1 MMTIPYRN
9 FTLEI
14 EDPVIVSQTGTYDDL
29 GWGPWQFPQLA
40 FTDEGN
46 LFSNWNTGV
55 DSVAGYEE
63 SKDSHLQGMVTEDGG
78 KTWRK
83 CIPTDR
89 RKGTP
94 MGNGKEYFF
103 ADIHNAF
110 VPEWLSKYEPVMV
123 GKKSGT
129 AIYAPG
135 SVPEYSQKLFPKEYD
150 PKTGL
155 TAEFEA
161 TVNWPHHGM
170 HCCNHEGVLHVYP
183 FENLMGQMG
192 YVMPDG
198 EGGLFFINYSYGY
211 SAETGILHNAD
222 NYNVYVFHSADNGR
236 TWDWISEVLT
246 TKEYQ
251 SDDPHHE
258 GFCEA
263 SASKMPDGSYV
274 MLMRTGGGL
283 PSYLTRSTDNC
294 HTWSKPVV
302 FDKVGVFPRILT
314 LDCGV
319 TLSSYGRPGVF
330 LRATDDPAGLAWE
343 DPVDLDA
350 GADTGRTI
358 FDLITCSY
366 TAMQPLSESSALLIY
381 SHFKYPNADGV
392 PVKTILSRRIHIKK

>member
-1 MMTIPYRN
+1 MKTIPYRN

-46 LFSNWNTGV
+46 LFCCWNTGV

-63 SKDSHLQGMVTEDGG
+63 SKDCHLQGMVTEDGG

-83 CIPTDR
+83 RTDADR
-89 RKGTP
+89 AKGYP
-94 MGNGKEYFF
+94 MANGKEYFV
-103 ADIHNAF
+103 ADVHNAY
-110 VPEWLSKYEPVMV
+110 VAPWISNYAPAMV

-129 AIYAPG
+129 AVYAPG
-135 SVPEYSQKLFPKEYD
+135 SVPEYPQKLFPKEYD
-150 PKTGL
+150 PQTGL
-155 TAEFEA
+155 TTEFEA
-161 TVNWPHHGM
+161 KVNWPYHGM

-183 FENLMGQMG
+183 FENLMGGLG

-211 SAETGILHNAD
+211 SAETGILRSAD
-222 NYNVYVFHSADNGR
+222 VYNVYVFHSCDNGR
-236 TWDWISEVLT
+236 TWNWISEVLT
-246 TKEYQ
+246 TEEFF

-263 SASKMPDGSYV
+263 GACKMPDGSYV

-283 PSYLTRSTDNC
+283 PSYLVRSTDNC
-294 HTWSKPVV
+294 RTWTKPVV
-302 FDKVGVFPRILT
+302 FDKVGVFPRIMT
-314 LDCGV
+314 LGCGV
-319 TLSSYGRPGVF
+319 TLASYGRPGVF
-330 LRATDDPAGLAWE
+330 LRATDDPSGLVWE

-350 GADTGRTI
+350 GADTGRTALE
-358 FDLITCSY
+358 LITCSY
-366 TAMQPLSESSALLIY
+366 TAIQPLSDTSALLIY
-381 SHFKYPNADGV
+381 SHFKYPNADGI